1 MDMISVIMPVYN
13 VEKYIRQGIESVL
26 NQTYKKLEII
36 LVDDGSKDSS
46 GNICDEYAK
55 KDNRIKVIHKENGGV
70 SSARNTGMHIATGK
84 YIMFIDPDDFYE
96 NNACELLY
104 NAIEQKKVDYVIA
117 NYVYTTHKGEKWK
130 KNMFS
135 VNNNFEV
142 SIKDYKKA
150 LFVMNSVIW
159 NKIFK
164 REFVEKHKLR
174 FVEGVLAEDAV
185 FSMSCYAY
193 AKKAYY
199 IHDVIYNYR
208 QNEKSESLST
218 KCTINYFSKMNE
230 AYKLI
235 LEVLKTTNNIG
246 FYRFFCARIMPYFL
260 CKIIDTN
267 GLGNDKEIA
276 DVLKMFNWYFKGKDE
291 YNIVVINEK
300 LNEIIND
307 INNKNYKEALIK
319 IKQTKEYRKGLN
331 DIEKENMYVITEE
344 LYTKMLDENEKD

>member
-1 MDMISVIMPVYN
+1 MDTISVIMPVYN
-13 VEKYIRQGIESVL
+13 VEEYIRQGIESVL

-70 SSARNTGMHIATGK
+70 SSARNVGMDIATGT

-96 NNACELLY
+96 NNTCELLY
-104 NAIEQKKVDYVIA
+104 NEIEEKNADYVMG
-117 NYVYTTHKGEKWK
+117 NYVYTTYKGEKWK
-130 KNMFS
+130 KNMFN
-135 VNNNFEV
+135 VNENFEV

-164 REFVEKHKLR
+164 RDFIEQYKLR
-174 FVEGVLAEDAV
+174 FIEGILAEDAV

-193 AKKAYY
+193 AKKGYY
-199 IHDVIYNYR
+199 IHNVIYNYR

-267 GLGNDKEIA
+267 GLNSDEEIE
-276 DVLKMFNWYFKGKDE
+276 DVLEMFHWYFKGKDE
-291 YNIVVINEK
+291 YKIVVINEK
-300 LNEIIND
+300 LNAIIND
-307 INNKNYKEALIK
+307 INSKKYKEALIK
-319 IKQTKEYRKGLN
+319 IKQTKEYRKSLN
-331 DIEKENMYVITEE
+331 DIEKEKMYVITEE
-344 LYTKMLDENEKD
+344 LYTKMLAENEKD

>member
-1 MDMISVIMPVYN
+1 MDLITVIMPVYN
-13 VEKYIRQGIESVL
+13 VEEYIRQGIESVL
-26 NQTYKKLEII
+26 KQTYKKLEII

-70 SSARNTGMHIATGK
+70 SSARNAGIDIATGK

-104 NAIEQKKVDYVIA
+104 NAIVDTDADYVMG

-142 SIKDYKKA
+142 SIGDYKKA

-164 REFVEKHKLR
+164 RDFIEKHKLR
-174 FVEGVLAEDAV
+174 FVEGILAEDAV

-193 AKKAYY
+193 AKKGYY
-199 IHDVIYNYR
+199 IDDVIYNYR
-208 QNEKSESLST
+208 QSEKSKSLST
-218 KCTINYFSKMNE
+218 KCDKDYFSKMNE

-235 LEVLKTTNNIG
+235 LSVLKTTNNLE

-260 CKIIDTN
+260 CKIVDTN
-267 GLGNDKEIA
+267 GLENDEEIV

-291 YNIVVINEK
+291 YKIVIINEK
-300 LNEIIND
+300 LNAIIND

-331 DIEKENMYVITEE
+331 DIEKEKMYVITDE
-344 LYTKMLDENEKD
+344 LYKRMLIEKN